1 MYKSFSLATDGVV
14 FNSEK
19 AVSGDMKTL
28 FEAQSKNKD
37 DKVYRFIGTTEAI
50 DRDNEIVR
58 LDAWDFTNFVK
69 NPVALWGHKHNDL
82 PVGKVVGIYKD
93 DVKKAIYFDIQFS
106 KSYDFAKT
114 VESLVEEGIL
124 RATSVGFMVKDWE
137 WDDKTETLVF
147 TQTELFE
154 ISIVNV
160 PANQE
165 AVLQELEVTP
175 PNQKSKDADV
185 DQLVGDIAD
194 IRSTLETLVQELASL
209 KKPESSEPENQEDGE
224 DTIGVEPEN
233 EPDEN
238 PTNETI
244 NIELIAE
251 QIAQAIS
258 DKLSNADKDNSEE
271 DSPSEDDPE
280 QINEDESNEEEQEGD
295 DEPEQIEDQE
305 SEESDE
311 EEELVVVSVSDL
323 DDTSGFVIINE
334 EEN

>member
-19 AVSGDMKTL
+19 AVSGEAKPL
-28 FEAQSKNKD
+28 FEASNKNKD

-69 NPVALWGHKHNDL
+69 NPVALWGHNHKDL
-82 PVGKVVGIYKD
+82 PIGKVVGIYKD

-137 WDDKTETLVF
+137 WDEKTETVVF
-147 TQTELFE
+147 TETELFE

-160 PANQE
+160 PANHE
-165 AVLQELEVTP
+165 AILEELETTP
-175 PNQKSKDADV
+175 QAQKSKDADV

-209 KKPESSEPENQEDGE
+209 KKPESNEPENKDDEE
-224 DTIGVEPEN
+224 DTTVVEPETK
-233 EPDEN
+233 PDEK
-238 PTNETI
+238 PTNEPI
-244 NIELIAE
+244 NVELLAE

-258 DKLSNADKDNSEE
+258 DKLSNADKDDSEE
-271 DSPSEDDPE
+271 DSPSESESDKTDE
-280 QINEDESNEEEQEGD
+280 GESEDEELTVDG
-295 DEPEQIEDQE
+295 EPEQPEDE
-305 SEESDE
+305 GEASDE
-311 EEELVVVSVSDL
+311 EEELVVVSVHDL
-323 DDTSGFVIINE
+323 DETSGFIIINE

>member
-19 AVSGDMKTL
+19 AVSGDVKPL
-28 FEAQSKNKD
+28 FEASTKSKD

-82 PVGKVVGIYKD
+82 PIGKVVGIYKD

-124 RATSVGFMVKDWE
+124 RATSVGFMVKEWE
-137 WDDKTETLVF
+137 WEDKTETLIF
-147 TQTELFE
+147 TKTELFE

-165 AVLQELEVTP
+165 AVLQELEVIP
-175 PNQKSKDADV
+175 QSQKSKDADV

-209 KKPESSEPENQEDGE
+209 KKPESNEPVNQDDEE
-224 DTIGVEPEN
+224 DTIDVEPEN

-244 NIELIAE
+244 NIELLAE
-251 QIAQAIS
+251 RIAQAIS
-258 DKLSNADKDNSEE
+258 DKLSNADKDDSEE
-271 DSPSEDDPE
+271 DSPSESESEETDE
-280 QINEDESNEEEQEGD
+280 EESEDEELNVD
-295 DEPEQIEDQE
+295 DEPEQIEDSGDE
-305 SEESDE
+305 SEE

-323 DDTSGFVIINE
+323 DDTSGFIIINE